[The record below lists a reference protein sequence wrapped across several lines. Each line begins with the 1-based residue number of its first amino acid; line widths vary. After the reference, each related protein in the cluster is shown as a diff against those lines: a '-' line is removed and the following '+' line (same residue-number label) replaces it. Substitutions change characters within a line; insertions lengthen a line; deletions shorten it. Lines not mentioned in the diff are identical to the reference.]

1 MPRARSI
8 TDPSANLDRAAK
20 GGERFPRVTFTV
32 PPDVAELLG
41 VAWRNHRNLDGSL
54 CQNKSNYI
62 ADLVR
67 RDAHRS
73 KTRRSD

>member
-1 MPRARSI
+1 MPRARSLA
-8 TDPSANLDRAAK
+8 DPSAKTGCVGK

-41 VAWRNHRNLDGSL
+41 IAWRQHKNLDGSL

-67 RDAHRS
+67 RDAR
-73 KTRRSD
+73 KRKNL